1 MRAPIS
7 QVLSS
12 GKALAAGIHLGLS
25 ACAVGLLA
33 TLMFLRW
40 YPPPFFMFD
49 GGWQVLRL
57 IILVDVV
64 LGPLLTFV
72 VFDRT
77 KKELRR
83 DLGIIVVLQLAAFAY
98 GAWIMHSHRPAFM
111 VYAER
116 SFYSVS
122 WRDIEPA
129 TPDRAVPA
137 ALAAGMRAPVP
148 VVAELPADRQER
160 ARLFAAMAAGGP
172 SITHYGAL
180 YRKLDRANFER
191 IARDAADIDELA
203 RGDPSIAAEL
213 KRVRAAHPAR
223 KLCFVPVDCRYGLI
237 MLVFDRDTLAIV
249 DSMT

>member
-1 MRAPIS
+1 MRARIS
-7 QVLSS
+7 QLLSS

-33 TLMFLRW
+33 MLMYVRW

-57 IILVDVV
+57 IVLVDLV
-64 LGPLLTFV
+64 LGPLLTLV
-72 VFDRT
+72 VFDRA

-83 DLGIIVVLQLAAFAY
+83 DLGLIVMLQLAAFAY

-122 WRDIEPA
+122 WRDIARA
-129 TPDRAVPA
+129 TPDPTIPA
-137 ALAAGMRAPVP
+137 SLAAGARGPVP
-148 VVAELPADRQER
+148 VVAELPSDRQER

-172 SITHYGAL
+172 AITHYGAL
-180 YRKLDRANFER
+180 YRKFDSVIFEH

-203 RGDPSIAAEL
+203 RGDPAISAAL
-213 KRVRAAHPAR
+213 VRLRAAHPAR
-223 KLCFVPVDCRYGLI
+223 KLSFVPLDCRYGLI
-237 MLVFDRDTLAIV
+237 MLVFDRDTQALV
-249 DSMT
+249 DWMT